1 MIRRPVVSGIGV
13 VFNDALAERLR
24 LRALRD
30 AADKLAE
37 QRRQSAS
44 PQQPISDP
52 TQQVR
57 NGE

>member
-1 MIRRPVVSGIGV
+1 MKRRQIVSGIGS
-13 VFNDALAERLR
+13 VFTDALAERLR

-37 QRRQSAS
+37 RRRQSS
-44 PQQPISDP
+44 GPLQPLSDP

>member
-30 AADKLAE
+30 AADKLAAR
-37 QRRQSAS
+37 RRQSS
-44 PQQPISDP
+44 GPLQPLSDP

-57 NGE
+57 NGQ